1 MGAWADS
8 GGGFSIYFDLPSYQV
23 DAVTN
28 YLDSDVDIPWGHFPA
43 DARGLPD
50 ISAQS
55 VEYIIAYESAF
66 YTVDGTSCS
75 SPTVAGM
82 FAAIN
87 MKRVSEGKETMGF
100 LNPALYYMYS
110 QQGDDYNMFFNDVVQ
125 GYNEGCSSDDYV
137 GWYAAEGWDPVTG
150 CGTPKFNDMLMFFS
164 ELD

>member
-50 ISAQS
+50 ISAQA

-66 YTVDGTSCS
+66 YTVSGTSCS

-87 MKRVSEGKETMGF
+87 MKRMSEDKTNLGF
-100 LNPALYYMYS
+100 LNPALYYMYNE
-110 QQGDDYNMFFNDVVQ
+110 QDGDYNMFF
-125 GYNEGCSSDDYV
+125 
-137 GWYAAEGWDPVTG
+137 
-150 CGTPKFNDMLMFFS
+150 
-164 ELD
+164 